1 MRTFFIA
8 ILLLCLPSFVLAQDD
23 IDINRLALE
32 RRVVDKYGDTIP
44 CIVLPPIFCGAP
56 RFRNERQRRK
66 YFEEYART
74 IYNIK
79 KVYPYVQAAKQK
91 LAEMDAEFV
100 KIKDPKAKKAY
111 INMVEKEMFKEFEKP
126 LKKLTVSQGRLL
138 IKMLDR
144 ETGRTGYQIIKEL
157 KGGFSAF
164 FWQSIAL
171 LFDSS
176 LKSTFDAEGQDMMLD
191 QLITWYESGLL

>member
-1 MRTFFIA
+1 MRAFFLA
-8 ILLLCLPSFVLAQDD
+8 ILLCLPAFLFAEEVDV
-23 IDINRLALE
+23 NRLALE

-44 CIVLPPIFCGAP
+44 CIVLPPIFCGTP
-56 RFRNERQRRK
+56 KFRNERQRRR
-66 YFEEYART
+66 YFAEYART

-79 KVYPYVQAAKQK
+79 KVYPYVQLAKQK

-100 KIKDPKAKKAY
+100 KIKDPKEKKAY
-111 INMVEKEMFKEFEKP
+111 INRVEKEMFREFEKP
-126 LKKLTVSQGRLL
+126 LKSLTVSQGRLL

-176 LKSTFDAEGQDMMLD
+176 LKAEFDADGQDMMLN
-191 QLITWYESGLL
+191 QLILWYESGLL